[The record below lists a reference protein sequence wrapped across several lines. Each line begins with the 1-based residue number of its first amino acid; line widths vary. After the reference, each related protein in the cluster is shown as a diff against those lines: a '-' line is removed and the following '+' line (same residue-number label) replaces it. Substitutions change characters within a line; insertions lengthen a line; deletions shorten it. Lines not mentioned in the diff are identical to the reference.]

1 MRDTILDMQQEYNR
15 LTDEQITNLKRQPSN
30 LNYSSGGNLPSDM
43 PTVKEQELTMEN
55 KFLKQRIAIQQKKIA
70 SADFA
75 LLSNQ
80 NKLLKTK
87 VEELETLVEELSI
100 ENTNQLFNL
109 SSQSPQLLKSQQRQE
124 ALT

>member
-1 MRDTILDMQQEYNR
+1 M
-15 LTDEQITNLKRQPSN
+15 
-30 LNYSSGGNLPSDM
+30 PSDM